1 MKNIYLIIGPS
12 GSGKTTIAN
21 ELEKRYGLKQVQ
33 SYTTRPPR
41 YEGER
46 GHIFMSDEEFNALGE
61 LTAYTEFDGCRYGIT
76 NKQIDES
83 DIYVIDPEG
92 AKYMAEHYDGDTS
105 IYAIRLDIRPRYCY
119 QRMLERGDTH
129 EEAVKRIEHDLKIY
143 GDTFDL
149 NSIQYDLIVPNK
161 NLELSIACIWAF
173 IQCCESNY
181 ETKGD

>member
-21 ELEKRYGLKQVQ
+21 ELEKRYGLKQLQ

-46 GHIFMSDEEFNALGE
+46 GHIFVSDEEFDAVCNPP
-61 LTAYTEFDGCRYGIT
+61 TAYTEFDGYRYGVT
-76 NKQIDES
+76 DKQIDES
-83 DIYVIDPEG
+83 DTYIIDPTG
-92 AKYMAEHYDGDTS
+92 AKFMAEQYLGDKT

-129 EEAVKRIEHDLKIY
+129 EEAVKRIEHDLKVF
-143 GDTFDL
+143 GDAEND
-149 NSIQYDLIVPNK
+149 IWYDLMLPNK
-161 NLELSIACIWAF
+161 DLELSITCIWAF
-173 IQCCESNY
+173 IQCCE
-181 ETKGD
+181 K